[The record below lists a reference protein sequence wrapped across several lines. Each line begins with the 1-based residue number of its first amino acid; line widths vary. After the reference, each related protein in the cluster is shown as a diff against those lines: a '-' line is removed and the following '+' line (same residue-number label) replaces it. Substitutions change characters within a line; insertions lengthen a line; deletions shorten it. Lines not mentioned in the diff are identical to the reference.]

1 MADTHISDF
10 MTRTVAC
17 VTQQATV
24 REVAEQMRDARLSC
38 VVVVDG
44 RKPLG
49 IVTERD
55 LTAVCARLLAGER
68 VESVSQI
75 MTPNV
80 ICMNRHATC
89 AEAVSL
95 TRSRCIRRL
104 VIVEDNGNLA
114 GLITQTDLLRAH
126 TEEVERQKATLE
138 DRVAQRTAELKQAN
152 IKLESLA
159 RIDPLLRIGN
169 RRAMDDSLEKLCQ
182 RAQRYQR
189 PYSVALLDVDYFK
202 KYNDHYGHQDGDG
215 ALIAVAD
222 ATRAAVRTA
231 DEVYRY
237 GGEELLLIF
246 PEVGIDGAQIAGEH
260 VRSAI
265 EALALPHQGAP
276 NGLLTVSIGLA
287 AENLESP
294 NVVATIS
301 RADQALYRA
310 KQLGRNQIAC
320 ASDEAD
326 EEAA

>member
-10 MTRTVAC
+10 MTRTVAS
-17 VTQQATV
+17 VTEQATL
-24 REVAEQMRDARLSC
+24 REVAEHMRDARLSC

-68 VESVSQI
+68 VDTVKQI
-75 MTPNV
+75 MSPNV
-80 ICMNRHATC
+80 ICMNQEATC
-89 AEAVSL
+89 AEAVNT
-95 TRSRCIRRL
+95 TRERCIRRL
-104 VIVEDNGNLA
+104 VIVEDNGDLA

-126 TEEVERQKATLE
+126 TLEVEAQKATLE
-138 DRVAQRTAELKQAN
+138 ERVALRTAELKQAN
-152 IKLESLA
+152 IQLESLA

-169 RRAMDDSLEKLCQ
+169 RRAMDESLKKLCQ

-189 PYSVALLDVDYFK
+189 PYSVGLLDVDYFK
-202 KYNDHYGHQDGDG
+202 KYNDRYGHQQGDA
-215 ALIAVAD
+215 ALMAVAD
-222 ATRAAVRTA
+222 ATRETIRTA

-237 GGEELLLIF
+237 GGEELLMVL
-246 PEVGIDGAQIAGEH
+246 PEVGIDGARIACEH

-265 EALALPHQGAP
+265 EAMAIAHEGSPIER
-276 NGLLTVSIGLA
+276 LTVSIGLA
-287 AENLESP
+287 AENLENP

-310 KQLGRNQIAC
+310 KQLGRNRIEC
-320 ASDEAD
+320 AADKSDHQ
-326 EEAA
+326 AA